1 MNEMA
6 ERHMGLRELKKQQM
20 RERIG
25 DTAWR
30 LFAERGFDR
39 VTVVEVAR
47 AAQVSEATVFN
58 YFPTKE
64 DLFYSRFEALG
75 EQLVEAVRT
84 RPHGESALAAFR
96 RRLLATSGLLAQ
108 VEAGD
113 TTALT
118 RLRTVN
124 RMIADSPALQSREQ
138 RALTACVDAL
148 CGALAAESAAPDDD
162 VMARVAA
169 DALFGV
175 HRALIAH
182 VRRRVLSDEEPARLA
197 TEVRQLAE
205 RAFELLEDGLRDYG
219 VGGRS

>member
-1 MNEMA
+1 
-6 ERHMGLRELKKQQM
+6 MGLRELKKQQM
-20 RERIG
+20 RDRIG

-58 YFPTKE
+58 YFPAKE
-64 DLFYSRFEALG
+64 DLFYSRFEAFG
-75 EQLVEAVRT
+75 QQLVEAVRS
-84 RPHGESALAAFR
+84 RPAGESALAAFR

-113 TTALT
+113 TAALT

-124 RMIADSPALQSREQ
+124 RMIADSPVLQAREQ
-138 RALTACVDAL
+138 RALATCVDAL
-148 CGALAAESAAPDDD
+148 AATLAAESATADDH
-162 VMARVAA
+162 VTARVAA

-182 VRRRVLSDEEPARLA
+182 VRSRVLADEQPAGLA
-197 TEVRQLAE
+197 AEVRQLAE
-205 RAFELLEDGLRDYG
+205 RAFELLEDGLRDYAT
-219 VGGRS
+219 GGRS

>member
-1 MNEMA
+1 
-6 ERHMGLRELKKQQM
+6 MGLRELKKQQM
-20 RERIG
+20 RDRIG

-58 YFPTKE
+58 YFPAKE
-64 DLFYSRFEALG
+64 DLFYSRFEAFG
-75 EQLVEAVRT
+75 ERLVEAVRT
-84 RPHGESALAAFR
+84 RPAGEAALTAFR
-96 RRLLATSGLLAQ
+96 RKLLETAGLLAQ

-113 TTALT
+113 TEALA

-124 RMIADSPALQSREQ
+124 RMIADSAALRAREQ
-138 RALTACVDAL
+138 QALTASVDAL
-148 CGALAAESAAPDDD
+148 TAVLAAESGAPADD
-162 VMARVAA
+162 VTARVAA

-182 VRRRVLSDEEPARLA
+182 VRHRVLSDDEPGRLA
-197 TEVRQLAE
+197 GDVRRLAE
-205 RAFELLEDGLRDYG
+205 RGFALLEGGLREYATD
-219 VGGRS
+219 GRGDVTVT